1 MGKSSKSGKRHICS
15 YHTQGLKLTKAW
27 TDAIR
32 TTRSL
37 NKDGTE
43 WNPTEH
49 SRICAQHFVSGA
61 PSLGK

>member
-1 MGKSSKSGKRHICS
+1 MDRSSEIGKSYKCS

-43 WNPTEH
+43 WNPTKH
-49 SRICAQHFVSGA
+49 SIICAQHFVSGA